1 MYNKIDAI
9 LIGGVPWQSL
19 ILSFDGLIPENPP
32 PWMTDE
38 HMVWFQD
45 PRLLFQKMLDNPD
58 FKDSFDY
65 APYRQYDT
73 HGQCHYENFM
83 SGDWAW
89 KQAISTCSFRVLL
102 YICNILM
109 CLPGYHH

>member
-9 LIGGVPWQSL
+9 PIGGVPWQSL
-19 ILSFDGLIPENPP
+19 ILLFDGLIPKNSP
-32 PWMTDE
+32 PWMTAE

-45 PRLLFQKMLDNPD
+45 PCLLFKKMLDNPD

-73 HGQCHYENFM
+73 HGQRHYENFM

-89 KQAISTCSFRVLL
+89 KQAISTCSFQVLL

-109 CLPGYHH
+109 CLPGYHR